1 MPHSLND
8 RCSAELADPMRHP
21 RRQQPV
27 EQSPVQSE
35 VVVQEPQ
42 VNLQGIF
49 IHGRIRRALILT
61 PENSLP
67 MWVGEGTNITG
78 WKLANI
84 EPNHLILL
92 SGSQRRVVELYVEKS
107 QLSGN

>member
-1 MPHSLND
+1 
-8 RCSAELADPMRHP
+8 
-21 RRQQPV
+21 
-27 EQSPVQSE
+27 
-35 VVVQEPQ
+35 
-42 VNLQGIF
+42 
-49 IHGRIRRALILT
+49 
-61 PENSLP
+61 